1 MLRQLCIDVSV
12 SHQAVRCGFIFVS
25 HSGSMANK
33 DKTADDRLKAHPKGA
48 NQRVQHHAV
57 TARYGTTLASQ
68 RRFVLN
74 TLVYADTDI
83 LDWTEY

>member
-1 MLRQLCIDVSV
+1 
-12 SHQAVRCGFIFVS
+12 
-25 HSGSMANK
+25 
-33 DKTADDRLKAHPKGA
+33 LKAHPKGA
-48 NQRVQHHAV
+48 NQRVQHRAV

-68 RRFVLN
+68 RRLVLN